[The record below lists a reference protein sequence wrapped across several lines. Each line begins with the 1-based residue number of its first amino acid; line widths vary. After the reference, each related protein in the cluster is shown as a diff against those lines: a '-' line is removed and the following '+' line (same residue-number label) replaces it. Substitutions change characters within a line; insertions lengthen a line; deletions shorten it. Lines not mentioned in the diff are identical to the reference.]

1 MFDPDRVHQFV
12 SNYIKTNYNT
22 EIGPSSQHNANGFH
36 RGTARLN
43 PHWGQKTRPKPVPG
57 IKPSV
62 DSLACGFSV
71 PRGLRILGGVAQED
85 SVGQVAHGLEQRLVI
100 LRVSAIQVL
109 IWLKPRAGHRRVLYR
124 LLLTLSALE
133 FVKVLGGKEVNIAAF
148 GARLQELA
156 KQVNVFG
163 A

>member
-1 MFDPDRVHQFV
+1 MISSASSCPTSIFNPPNRSELCSLIPNRLGKFSPDVRRRL
-12 SNYIKTNYNT
+12 
-22 EIGPSSQHNANGFH
+22 SQ
-36 RGTARLN
+36 L
-43 PHWGQKTRPKPVPG
+43 
-57 IKPSV
+57 
-62 DSLACGFSV
+62 
-71 PRGLRILGGVAQED
+71 
-85 SVGQVAHGLEQRLVI
+85 
-100 LRVSAIQVL
+100 
-109 IWLKPRAGHRRVLYR
+109 WLKPRAGHRRVLYR